1 MTTSLTPETRPA
13 GSPIPRGYRSVR
25 LVVIVTSGLLAATV
39 LSILVGSTMIAPTA
53 LWSGTESEQAI
64 IGVRVTRTV
73 LALLVGAALGAA
85 GACLQGM
92 ARNPLADPGLLGI
105 NAGASFGMILALA
118 LLGLSDLSV
127 TIWFAFA
134 GAAVV
139 AVAVHVLAAG
149 GRAGAGSGAGATP
162 VRLVVAGAAFSAL
175 LTSWTSAVLLVDRE
189 TMETFRFWAVGTV
202 GGRTPE
208 TLVAVLPF
216 LLAGLAVAL
225 AAGRLLDG
233 LALGDDLARG
243 LGRRPTRDRLVVGVG
258 VVLLS
263 GAATAA
269 AGPIAFVGLVA
280 PHAARLLVGPTHTRL
295 VPTAAALGACLT
307 TLADTLG
314 RVVLPPTEVQVG
326 IMTAVVGAPAFVVLL
341 RRNRVGAR

>member
-1 MTTSLTPETRPA
+1 MTTSLAPETRPA
-13 GSPIPRGYRSVR
+13 GPRVPRGDRPVR
-25 LVVIVTSGLLAATV
+25 LVAAVATALGAATL
-39 LSILVGSTMIAPTA
+39 LSILLGSTPISPAA
-53 LWSGTESEQAI
+53 LVSGTESEQAVV
-64 IGVRVTRTV
+64 GARVTRTV

-105 NAGASFGMILALA
+105 NAGASFGMIVALA
-118 LLGLSDLSV
+118 FLGLSDLSV

-139 AVAVHVLAAG
+139 AVAVHLLAAG
-149 GRAGAGSGAGATP
+149 GRAAGSGAGATP

-202 GGRTPE
+202 GGRTPG
-208 TLVAVLPF
+208 TLAAVLPF
-216 LLAGLAVAL
+216 LLAGLVVAV

-243 LGRRPTRDRLVVGVG
+243 LGRHPARDRLVVGVG

-269 AGPIAFVGLVA
+269 AGPVAFVGLVA
-280 PHAARLLVGPTHTRL
+280 PHAARLLVGPSHTRL
-295 VPTAAALGACLT
+295 VPTAAVLGACLT

-326 IMTAVVGAPAFVVLL
+326 IMTAVVGAPVLVVLL
-341 RRNRVGAR
+341 RRNRVGTL

>member
-1 MTTSLTPETRPA
+1 MSTSLTPETRPA
-13 GSPIPRGYRSVR
+13 GSPIPRGGRSVR
-25 LVVIVTSGLLAATV
+25 LVVTVAAGLVAVSV
-39 LSILVGSTMIAPTA
+39 LSVLVGSTMIGPTA

-64 IGVRVTRTV
+64 VAVRVTRTV

-105 NAGASFGMILALA
+105 NAGASFAMILALA

-139 AVAVHVLAAG
+139 AVAVHLLAAG
-149 GRAGAGSGAGATP
+149 VRARSGAGATP

-208 TLVAVLPF
+208 TLAAVLPF
-216 LLAGLAVAL
+216 LLAGLVVTL

-243 LGRRPTRDRLVVGVG
+243 LGRHPARDRLVVGVG
-258 VVLLS
+258 VVLLA

-280 PHAARLLVGPTHTRL
+280 PHAARLLVGPSHTRL
-295 VPTAAALGACLT
+295 VPTAAVLGACLT

-314 RVVLPPTEVQVG
+314 RIVLPPTEVQVG
-326 IMTAVVGAPAFVVLL
+326 IMTAIVGAPVFVVLL
-341 RRNRVGAR
+341 RRNRVGAL

>member
-1 MTTSLTPETRPA
+1 MSTSLTPETRPA
-13 GSPIPRGYRSVR
+13 GSPIPRGGRPVR
-25 LVVIVTSGLLAATV
+25 LVVIVTSGLLTAMV
-39 LSILVGSTMIAPTA
+39 LSVLVGSTMISPTA

-64 IGVRVTRTV
+64 VAVRVTRTV

-105 NAGASFGMILALA
+105 NAGASFAMILALA

-139 AVAVHVLAAG
+139 AVAVHLLAAG
-149 GRAGAGSGAGATP
+149 VRARSGAGATP

-189 TMETFRFWAVGTV
+189 AMETFRFWAVGTV

-208 TLVAVLPF
+208 TLAAVLPF
-216 LLAGLAVAL
+216 LLAGLVVTL

-243 LGRRPTRDRLVVGVG
+243 LGRHPARDRLVVGVG

-280 PHAARLLVGPTHTRL
+280 PHAARLLVGPSHTRL
-295 VPTAAALGACLT
+295 VPTAAVLGACLT

-314 RVVLPPTEVQVG
+314 RIVLPPTEVQVG
-326 IMTAVVGAPAFVVLL
+326 IMTAIVGAPVFVVLL
-341 RRNRVGAR
+341 RRNRVGAL